1 MLLSEQLQKDIKSEN
16 DYHVAKLG
24 ILNTLLDNLPKEL
37 LGYDWE
43 SVTFTPYLVGW
54 SALTLCLSK
63 DDSANTA
70 TLTAWLTSLFDDIK
84 VSKPQWSRWRES
96 AYIEA
101 NTIVDERELRISIY
115 CYKTGQC
122 KKVKITKEIPEEITQ
137 AHTEEEVCIVCAG
150 EDLPEG
156 AEILEE

>member
-1 MLLSEQLQKDIKSEN
+1 
-16 DYHVAKLG
+16 V

-37 LGYDWE
+37 LEYNWE
-43 SVTFTPYLVGW
+43 QVSFTPYTTGW
-54 SALTLCLSK
+54 SALALYISK
-63 DDSANTA
+63 DDPTNAA
-70 TLTAWLTSLFDDIK
+70 ILTAWLTSLFDDIK

-101 NTIVDERELRISIY
+101 NTMVGDRELRISIY

-122 KKVKITKEIPEEITQ
+122 KKVKIIKEVPEEITE